1 MEFLD
6 ETTLTLVPLISEIL
20 KKEVVEPIPIPEG
33 QVRSLE
39 KLVEVL
45 LLSLYDHE
53 DSLTSPFVYEVCRL
67 AREGWVW
74 KKFSQIPFSLPPLT
88 DILKRKRIRDREKK
102 RRKRELLAVISHI
115 LSPPKFSCV
124 LRFKVE
130 RTKEG
135 VFSTTTTLQ
144 LTSDL
149 LFCLLERYAS
159 HLLGFLLRD
168 GSVVEWD
175 IPEKLLFPKGEPF
188 TDGFILFFTLPPFAL
203 VFVRIPEGFDEKR
216 ELSLMGDERKE
227 RLVRFN
233 LGEEKFWCLMVDW
246 ENENLDLQST
256 YERFKELLRYF
267 KRRLKRKMSDE
278 G

>member
-1 MEFLD
+1 MELMD
-6 ETTLTLVPLISEIL
+6 ERVQKLVPLISEIL
-20 KKEVVEPIPIPEG
+20 EKEDIEPVQIPED
-33 QVRSLE
+33 QVRNFE
-39 KLVEVL
+39 RLVEVL
-45 LLSLYDHE
+45 LLSLHE
-53 DSLTSPFVYEVCRL
+53 HIDILSSPFISEVCKW
-67 AREGWVW
+67 AKKGWIW
-74 KKFSQIPFSLPPLT
+74 KRFSQIPFSLPPLS
-88 DILKRKRIRDREKK
+88 DILKRERIRDREKK

-168 GSVVEWD
+168 GSIVEWD

-216 ELSLMGDERKE
+216 ELKLMGDETKE

-233 LGEEKFWCLMVDW
+233 FEGERFWCLMVD
-246 ENENLDLQST
+246 
-256 YERFKELLRYF
+256 RG
-267 KRRLKRKMSDE
+267 DE
-278 G
+278 DW